1 MWTLMVHIYEL
12 MQRASASVGYAAL
25 VIAAIPTLLVF
36 VFFQNIIIKGIVVPM
51 EK

>member
-1 MWTLMVHIYEL
+1 MWTLMVHIYTL
-12 MQRASASVGYAAL
+12 MQRASTGVGYAAL
-25 VIAAIPTLLVF
+25 VIAAIPTLLIF